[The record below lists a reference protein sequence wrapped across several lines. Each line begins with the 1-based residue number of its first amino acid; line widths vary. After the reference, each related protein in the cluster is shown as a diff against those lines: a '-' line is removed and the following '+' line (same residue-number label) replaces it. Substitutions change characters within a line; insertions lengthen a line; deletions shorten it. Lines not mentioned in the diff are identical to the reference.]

1 MSSKVIIIDDEPLA
15 RSIVIEYIQHFP
27 DLVVYQ
33 VCSNGYEGVK
43 AIQQYKPDLIILD
56 IQMPKINGFEMLELI
71 ENPPAV
77 IFATA
82 FDEYA
87 IKAFDAHAI
96 DYLLKPFNQD
106 RFEKAIKKWR
116 EQKNSSAGE
125 KQTKQLLDDVAL
137 TAPQNQ
143 RIVIKDGSKIKII
156 PVQDIFYLEAADDFV
171 KVFTK
176 EGYFLKNKT
185 MSHFEQ
191 VLDASQFVR
200 SHRSYIVNLQQI
212 TRIGYAMVTVYG
224 MNSKV
229 GNISY
234 YDPNQ
239 DQTFTKPYS
248 EETSKII
255 DQEVRALIDTAYERT
270 KALLTEKKAQ
280 VEILAERLL
289 EKEVLFQS
297 DVEALI
303 GKRPYEEKKPLG
315 EDEPH
320 HSEGGISEGVPP
332 YDPGVTQHVPV

>member
-27 DLVVYQ
+27 DLVVSQ
-33 VCSNGYEGVK
+33 VCSNGFEGIK

-87 IKAFDAHAI
+87 IKAFEAHAI

-116 EQKNSSAGE
+116 DQKNSSTGE
-125 KQTKQLLDDVAL
+125 KQTKQLLDDVSL

-191 VLDASQFVR
+191 VLDPSQFVR

-212 TRIGYAMVTVYG
+212 TRI
-224 MNSKV
+224 
-229 GNISY
+229 
-234 YDPNQ
+234 D
-239 DQTFTKPYS
+239 
-248 EETSKII
+248 
-255 DQEVRALIDTAYERT
+255 
-270 KALLTEKKAQ
+270 
-280 VEILAERLL
+280 
-289 EKEVLFQS
+289 
-297 DVEALI
+297 
-303 GKRPYEEKKPLG
+303 PYEKDNHIAILRSGAK
-315 EDEPH
+315 
-320 HSEGGISEGVPP
+320 
-332 YDPGVTQHVPV
+332 VPVSRSGYPKLKAILGL